1 MKSIQRFSRHPP
13 IFLCFVSL
21 FPVAAAH
28 AAQLS
33 KLQETCSALSGQA
46 HKYAKELMQLR
57 GTGGGV
63 GDVSAVFSVAPSTSN
78 SNSAPASARS
88 SEAHSTHTV
97 TYTHATIAPTLA
109 PIVIAA
115 TAAPSPSPSPVASP
129 FEAQIVPSSL
139 ASSAAPSPSPS
150 PSPSPMAIVAPL
162 PPSSSPSSSGSAL
175 AALLNQSRPLSVL
188 QLQQQKSASGA
199 HHYGTAPA
207 GLVKDGTAAVS
218 DAPPPRRQ
226 ASRLTTL
233 IQTARKGNL
242 ADK

>member
-1 MKSIQRFSRHPP
+1 MLLSYFP
-13 IFLCFVSL
+13 L
-21 FPVAAAH
+21 FRCLSATAAH

-57 GTGGGV
+57 GTGGGGV
-63 GDVSAVFSVAPSTSN
+63 SDVSMFSSVAPATSTN

-88 SEAHSTHTV
+88 SEAHNTHTV
-97 TYTHATIAPTLA
+97 TYTHATVAPIAVKAPVIPA
-109 PIVIAA
+109 PIVIAAA

-129 FEAQIVPSSL
+129 VEAQIVPSL

-150 PSPSPMAIVAPL
+150 PSPAPMAVAPL
-162 PPSSSPSSSGSAL
+162 PPSSSPSSGSAL

-207 GLVKDGTAAVS
+207 GLVKDGTAAMS